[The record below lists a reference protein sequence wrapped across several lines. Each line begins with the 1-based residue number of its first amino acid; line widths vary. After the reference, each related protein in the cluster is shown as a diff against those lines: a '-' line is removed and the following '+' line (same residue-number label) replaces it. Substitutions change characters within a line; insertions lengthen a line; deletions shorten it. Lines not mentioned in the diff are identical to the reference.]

1 MGAICSAGLRL
12 KRYCPLSLPRTS
24 SCLFLS
30 FLDHMTSDLLSDRET
45 GDGRVKPPPGSH

>member
-30 FLDHMTSDLLSDRET
+30 FLDHMTSLVTERLEMA
-45 GDGRVKPPPGSH
+45 G